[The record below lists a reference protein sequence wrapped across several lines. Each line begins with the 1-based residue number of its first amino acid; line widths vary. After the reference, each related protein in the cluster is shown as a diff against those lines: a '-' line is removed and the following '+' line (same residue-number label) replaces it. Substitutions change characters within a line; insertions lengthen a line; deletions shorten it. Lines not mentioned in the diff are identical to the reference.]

1 MFNAKCSAPCLVI
14 VVVHRGQF
22 HALRHRMELS
32 SLTDDASG
40 QVILADTKQ
49 ARRRELAQST
59 VLGAGA
65 GSTCRFRE
73 SLTTQASSRS
83 VPFCFFFCFRRPTYQ
98 TKQVSKKRA
107 EGRRRE
113 GRRSCDESGAIPERS
128 PTPLHYPL
136 AHARLDPSP
145 NSDFRVDRCST
156 RSRCS
161 TCRGQ

>member
-14 VVVHRGQF
+14 VVVHRGQL

-83 VPFCFFFCFRRPTYQ
+83 VPFCFFFAFAAQ
-98 TKQVSKKRA
+98 LTKRSRS
-107 EGRRRE
+107 
-113 GRRSCDESGAIPERS
+113 RRSGQKVEEEKAEEAAMNPAQFQSARPPLSTKVPLSCDASTR
-128 PTPLHYPL
+128 
-136 AHARLDPSP
+136 
-145 NSDFRVDRCST
+145 FRVLRAHLT
-156 RSRCS
+156 P
-161 TCRGQ
+161 